1 MAEEEGEREMG
12 TIIAE
17 NILITEHDKERLE
30 QLLTDPAEVLEGDW
44 RYAATL
50 AEELEGAHVVTPDS
64 TPGDLVTMNSTVRVR
79 DLETEEES
87 VYTLAYPHQAD
98 ATRGRIS
105 VLAPIGTALLGY
117 REGDIVEWQ
126 VPARLKRLQIVEV
139 IFQPEG
145 AARNQ

>member
-1 MAEEEGEREMG
+1 
-12 TIIAE
+12 
-17 NILITEHDKERLE
+17 
-30 QLLTDPAEVLEGDW
+30 
-44 RYAATL
+44 
-50 AEELEGAHVVTPDS
+50 
-64 TPGDLVTMNSTVRVR
+64 MNSTVRVR
-79 DLETEEES
+79 DLDTEEES